1 VYEAG
6 LAKEEEALGA
16 GDAEVEEE
24 GCKGDPSRGAAPRV
38 EAARDRLELREEEV
52 EGKE

>member
-6 LAKEEEALGA
+6 LAKEEALGA
-16 GDAEVEEE
+16 AEAEMKEE
-24 GCKGDPSRGAAPRV
+24 GCKGDPSREAAPRV